1 MFVIFSTTNQ
11 IHLLIMLS
19 AFLGVELVKTGFYC
33 TVLVAPVI
41 GSTYYLVVLVNLVLC
56 FCTKGFLVAFKLL
69 CVYVFVRRKSE

>member
-11 IHLLIMLS
+11 IHLLVMLS
-19 AFLGVELVKTGFYC
+19 AFLGGELVKTGFYR
-33 TVLVAPVI
+33 TVLVVPVI

-56 FCTKGFLVAFKLL
+56 FCTKGFLVTFKLL